1 MKLLAIIIV
10 LCVSFSSCVHLKLA
24 DDKRSSVKDIGI
36 EYEFGKN
43 VETVYQPRIDSV
55 INFVINQFNS
65 EHHSFIVHKAVKGE
79 ENKSCL
85 KLNFKKA
92 HYKGSGA
99 LVASYIITP
108 IGLIV
113 TPMAVMTAT
122 SGQAFF
128 LFWYLAADKINITA
142 SLSTD
147 IADVSHDSKDINV
160 RTGATFSNRDNRLR
174 KISNKL
180 GDYLY
185 TTLVKLDKK

>member
-1 MKLLAIIIV
+1 MKLLAIVIV
-10 LCVSFSSCVHLKLA
+10 LCVSFSSCVQLKLA
-24 DDKRSSVKDIGI
+24 EDKRSTVKDIGI
-36 EYEFGKN
+36 EYEFGEN
-43 VETVYQPRIDSV
+43 VETVYKSRIDSV

-65 EHHSFIVHKAVKGE
+65 EHHSFTVHKAVKGE

-85 KLNFKKA
+85 KLNFQKA
-92 HYKGSGA
+92 HYKGTGA

-128 LFWYLAADKINITA
+128 LFWYLAADKMNIKA
-142 SLSTD
+142 SLSSD
-147 IADVSHDSKDINV
+147 IADVSNESKNIKV
-160 RTGATFSNRDNRLR
+160 RTGATFSNRDSRLR